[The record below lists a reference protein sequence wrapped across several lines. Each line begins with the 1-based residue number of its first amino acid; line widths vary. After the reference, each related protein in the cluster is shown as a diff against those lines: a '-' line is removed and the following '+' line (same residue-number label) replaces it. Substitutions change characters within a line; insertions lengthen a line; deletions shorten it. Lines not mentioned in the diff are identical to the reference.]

1 MSFHI
6 HKSLCLSVLKKSVDF
21 ALCGPQRQTG
31 FHSLQ
36 TDMKDLLLPE
46 LDMDTKSEI
55 ETEWELVCFYGGRIV
70 ESVGPGVTEVKV
82 GDHVIPC
89 YQAECRECKFC
100 KSGKTN
106 LCGKVRPATGKGV
119 MLNDGHSRFTV
130 SGKPIFHFM
139 GTSTFSQYTVVH
151 DVSVAKINPS
161 APLDKV
167 CLLGCGIPTG
177 TMCSVFVFGV
187 FVLAMPVL
195 LCYCF
200 HPPINYTF

>member
-1 MSFHI
+1 MGFL
-6 HKSLCLSVLKKSVDF
+6 SL
-21 ALCGPQRQTG
+21 
-31 FHSLQ
+31 H

-46 LDMDTKSEI
+46 LDMDTRSEI

-70 ESVGPGVTEVKV
+70 ESIGPGVTEVKV

-177 TMCSVFVFGV
+177 TMCSVFMFVFLFLQCQFFCAIV
-187 FVLAMPVL
+187 FIHLSTIPSAAILA
-195 LCYCF
+195 F
-200 HPPINYTF
+200 